1 MEIRKFLIVISAIS
15 AIALTGCSK
24 QQSSQTKE
32 SSQSKVSSKVSS
44 KKASKSKEKK
54 SSSSKSA
61 SSATSKSTSHSK
73 KAETPWNSAKDQ
85 QLASFM
91 SSWGATMNQKY
102 VKYTPNN
109 PGNVYGIKIP
119 NDIYNGKWH
128 LAISDID
135 NQVSSAWSENG
146 QGARNTYLIVACY
159 SDFTN
164 VKTTYGYHVYL
175 FTIYNGKPVVLISEQ
190 NQGNEKNSYVFGE
203 TKNNELKNGFTQI
216 VDDTSNTTSSSQT
229 NSSSVT
235 DEELAIMAIMK
246 FDDQAQVPSAPTR
259 SSIPEAENAGITM
272 KDYGNGRFFVCT
284 SSNDTNRS
292 HMAMDSNYGVIISG
306 DRVKVSSLAAA
317 LTAVEIDSGKALDL
331 DISSKT
337 YTKAELIQA
346 YQGQLAAVDQWVTNL
361 KQ

>member
-1 MEIRKFLIVISAIS
+1 MEIKKFLVVISAIS
-15 AIALTGCSK
+15 AIALTACSK

-32 SSQSKVSSKVSS
+32 SSQSKVSSKN
-44 KKASKSKEKK
+44 ANKSKEKK
-54 SSSSKSA
+54 TASSKSA

-109 PGNVYGIKIP
+109 PGDVYGIKIP

-146 QGARNTYLIVACY
+146 QGASNTYLIVACY

-216 VDDTSNTTSSSQT
+216 VGDTSNTTSSSQT

-246 FDDQAQVPSAPTR
+246 FGDQAQVPSAPTK
-259 SSIPEAENAGITM
+259 SSTPGAENAGVTM

-306 DRVKVSSLAAA
+306 DRVKVSLLAAA
-317 LTAVEIDSGKALDL
+317 LAAVEVDSGKALDYATL
-331 DISSKT
+331 SKT

>member
-15 AIALTGCSK
+15 AIALTACSK

-32 SSQSKVSSKVSS
+32 SSQSKVSSK
-44 KKASKSKEKK
+44 KASKFKEKK
-54 SSSSKSA
+54 SASSKSA

-91 SSWGATMNQKY
+91 SSWGATINQKY

-146 QGARNTYLIVACY
+146 QGASNTYLIVACY

-164 VKTTYGYHVYL
+164 VKTAYGYHVYL

-216 VDDTSNTTSSSQT
+216 VGDTSNTTSSSQT

-259 SSIPEAENAGITM
+259 SSIPEAENAGVTM

-284 SSNDTNRS
+284 SSNDTRRV

-306 DRVKVSSLAAA
+306 DRVKVSLLAAA
-317 LTAVEIDSGKALDL
+317 LAAVEVDSGKALDYATL
-331 DISSKT
+331 SKI

>member
-1 MEIRKFLIVISAIS
+1 MEIKKFLLVISAVS
-15 AIALTGCSK
+15 AIALTACSK
-24 QQSSQTKE
+24 QQSSQTKA
-32 SSQSKVSSKVSS
+32 SSQSKVSSKVAS
-44 KKASKSKEKK
+44 KKASKSA
-54 SSSSKSA
+54 SSQSA
-61 SSATSKSTSHSK
+61 SSATSKATSHSQ
-73 KAETPWNSAKDQ
+73 KAETPWDSAKDQ

-91 SSWGATMNQKY
+91 SSWGASMNQKY

-146 QGARNTYLIVACY
+146 QGASNTYLIVACY

-175 FTIYNGKPVVLISEQ
+175 FTIFNGKPVVLISEQ

-203 TKNNELKNGFTQI
+203 TKNNELRNGFAQI
-216 VDDTSNTTSSSQT
+216 VGDISNTTSSSQT

-235 DEELAIMAIMK
+235 NEELAIMAIMK
-246 FDDQAQVPSAPTR
+246 FGDKAQVPSAPTK
-259 SSIPEAENAGITM
+259 SSTPEAENAGITM

-284 SSNDTNRS
+284 YTNDARRS
-292 HMAMDSNYGVIISG
+292 HMVMDSNYGVIISG
-306 DRVKVSSLAAA
+306 DQVKVSSLASA
-317 LTAVEIDSGKALDL
+317 LNATGIDSGEVIDSAT
-331 DISSKT
+331 SSKT

>member
-1 MEIRKFLIVISAIS
+1 MEIKKFLLVISAVS
-15 AIALTGCSK
+15 AIALTACSK
-24 QQSSQTKE
+24 QQSSQTKA
-32 SSQSKVSSKVSS
+32 SSQSKVSSKVAS
-44 KKASKSKEKK
+44 KKASKSA
-54 SSSSKSA
+54 SSQSA
-61 SSATSKSTSHSK
+61 SSATSKATSHSQ

-91 SSWGATMNQKY
+91 SSWGASMNQKY

-146 QGARNTYLIVACY
+146 QGASNTYLIVACY

-175 FTIYNGKPVVLISEQ
+175 FTIFNGKPVVLISEQ
-190 NQGNEKNSYVFGE
+190 NQGNEENSYVFGE
-203 TKNNELKNGFTQI
+203 TKNNELKNGFAQI
-216 VDDTSNTTSSSQT
+216 VGGVSNTASSSQT

-235 DEELAIMAIMK
+235 NEELAIMAIMK
-246 FDDQAQVPSAPTR
+246 FGDKAQVPSAPTK
-259 SSIPEAENAGITM
+259 SSTPEAENAGITM

-284 SSNDTNRS
+284 YTNDTRRFP
-292 HMAMDSNYGVIISG
+292 MAMDSNYGVIISG
-306 DRVKVSSLAAA
+306 DQVKVSSLAAA
-317 LTAVEIDSGKALDL
+317 LNATGIDSGEVIDSAT
-331 DISSKT
+331 SSKI

-361 KQ
+361 KQQT